1 VQAYI
6 EAKQTQG
13 KKNQSTSCIT
23 IWMVMFLLI
32 NSLKCLT
39 FYYTF

>member
-1 VQAYI
+1 MLTYI

-13 KKNQSTSCIT
+13 KKISWHESVNQT
-23 IWMVMFLLI
+23 FLLI